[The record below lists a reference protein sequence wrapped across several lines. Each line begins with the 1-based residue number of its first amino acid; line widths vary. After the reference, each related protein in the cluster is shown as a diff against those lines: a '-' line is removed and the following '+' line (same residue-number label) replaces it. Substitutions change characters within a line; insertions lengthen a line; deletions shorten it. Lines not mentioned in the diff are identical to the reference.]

1 MEMTLMRNHFVQ
13 GAGLTA
19 FLIGLMLSSG
29 CSNSSLDGPQKVES
43 WKLRSLAN
51 GQVVDLADF
60 KGKTVFLNLW
70 ATWCPPCVQ
79 EMPSIERLAAKFEG
93 NPNVAFVL
101 VSLDQ
106 DEDKIQE
113 FIEKKNFHVPIYT
126 PASPTPPLFMERNS
140 IPATFIL
147 NANGEIEKKHFE
159 SYDWDRKSV
168 VDLIQ
173 KLSGSSKG

>member
-1 MEMTLMRNHFVQ
+1 METATKRIQSLR
-13 GAGLTA
+13 AGRLSV
-19 FLIGLMLSSG
+19 FLIGWMLCSG
-29 CSNSSLDGPQKVES
+29 CSNSNLDGPHKVES

-51 GQVVDLADF
+51 GQVVDIADF

-101 VSLDQ
+101 VSLDN
-106 DEDKIQE
+106 DEEKIQE
-113 FIEKKNFHVPIYT
+113 FIEKKNFRVPIYT
-126 PASPTPPLFMERNS
+126 PAGSIPPLFMERNS

-168 VDLIQ
+168 VDLIN
-173 KLSGSSKG
+173 KLSGTSKG